1 MGWQA
6 WVTAGLVAGALVVL
20 ALGRF
25 AADLVLLG
33 VVAILLALGVLDPGE
48 AARGF
53 SNPGL
58 ITVAL
63 LYVVAAGLQE
73 TGAIGMLTSR
83 LLGRPRTALGA
94 QARLMLPVA
103 AMSGFV
109 NNTPLVAVLLPVV
122 GELSRRSGVSA
133 SRLFMPLSFAAIL
146 GGSCTL
152 IGTSTNL
159 VVHSLILEHNREMP
173 GAAVPILGMWTIAWV
188 GIPVA
193 VVGLGYMFIF
203 GRRLLPERG
212 GGLPELESRRQYTTA
227 MRVRPGSAVAGRTI
241 EAAGLRGLP
250 GIFLSRIDR
259 EDETVIAVAPE
270 EVLREGDT
278 LVFVGVVDSIVD
290 LQKVKGLEPVA
301 DGDSP
306 GVGRARMRLIEGVI
320 SPSSPLVGCS
330 IRDAGIRSRYG
341 AVVVAVHRHGHRL
354 PGKIGDIVLRP
365 GDTLLLEAAP
375 GFAKQH
381 RHSTEFHLVSE
392 LEGAATPH
400 YERAWW
406 AIAIV
411 VLLVAL
417 LSREDLAPPLT
428 AALVAAGLMVAGRAC
443 TGSQARSAIDWPVI
457 LAIGASFAIARA
469 MEKTGLAAGAA
480 AVVSEW
486 THGAGPMAALAGVYV
501 LTLGFTVLVSNN
513 AAAALAFPIALRV
526 AETTG
531 LGFTPFAVA
540 ICLAASCEF
549 MTPLGYQ
556 TNLMVMGPGGY
567 RWSDYLRF
575 GGPLTVLCALVALGL
590 LPVMYGAG

>member
-1 MGWQA
+1 MGWQT
-6 WVTAGLVAGALVVL
+6 WLTAGLVAGALGVL

-33 VVAILLALGVLDPGE
+33 VVAVLLLAGILEPAE

-94 QARLMLPVA
+94 QARLTLPVT

-122 GELSRRSGVSA
+122 GELSRRTGVSA
-133 SRLFMPLSFAAIL
+133 RRLFMPLSFAAIL
-146 GGSCTL
+146 GGVCTL

-159 VVHSLILEHNREMP
+159 VVHSLITEHNRQNP
-173 GAAVPILGMWTIAWV
+173 AAAVAPLGMWTITRV
-188 GIPVA
+188 GLPVA
-193 VVGLGYMFIF
+193 IAGLAYMLLL
-203 GRRLLPERG
+203 GRRLLPEREG
-212 GGLPELESRRQYTTA
+212 GPAAPEGGRQYTAA
-227 MRVRPGSAVAGRTI
+227 MRVRPGSAAAGRTI

-250 GIFLSRIDR
+250 GLFLSRIDR
-259 EDETVIAVAPE
+259 ADESVVAVAPE
-270 EVLREGDT
+270 EVLREADT
-278 LVFVGVVDSIVD
+278 LIFVGVLDSIVD
-290 LQKVKGLEPVA
+290 LQKIKGLEPVA
-301 DGDSP
+301 DGGGP
-306 GVGRARMRLIEGVI
+306 GADRARMRLIEGVI
-320 SPSSPLVGCS
+320 SPSSPLVGS
-330 IRDAGIRSRYG
+330 TIRDAGIRSRYG

-381 RHSTEFHLVSE
+381 RHSAEFHLVSE
-392 LEGAATPH
+392 LDGAAAPRH
-400 YERAWW
+400 ERAWW
-406 AIAIV
+406 AIGIM

-417 LSREDLAPPLT
+417 LSRENLIPPVT
-428 AALVAAGLMVAGRAC
+428 AALAAAGLMVVGRAC
-443 TGSQARSAIDWPVI
+443 TGAQARSAIEWPVI

-469 MEKTGLAAGAA
+469 MEKTGLAAAA
-480 AVVSEW
+480 AGLVTEW
-486 THGAGPMAALAGVYV
+486 SRDAGPAGALAAVYT

-513 AAAALAFPIALRV
+513 AAAALAFPIALGV
-526 AETTG
+526 SESSG
-531 LGFTPFAVA
+531 IGFTPFAVA

-549 MTPLGYQ
+549 ATPIGYQ

-567 RWSDYLRF
+567 RWSDYFKF
-575 GGPLTVLCALVALGL
+575 GGPLTLLCAAVAMGL
-590 LPVMYGAG
+590 LPVVYSPG